1 MVGWAERLWQMVTRY
16 GDTAADWLWRE
27 STPGADRCVR
37 FYLLGEQRQIP
48 MTFLEQIWELQVFIW
63 RWEETGIQNSCIAVL
78 WDGTKLTLA
87 ERQMQVK
94 IGLVTTWLV
103 TVLGTATSFKSN

>member
-1 MVGWAERLWQMVTRY
+1 MVTRY
-16 GDTAADWLWRE
+16 GDTAGDWLRGE

-37 FYLLGEQRQIP
+37 FYLLGEQRRMP
-48 MTFLEQIWELQVFIW
+48 MTFLEQIWEFQVFIS
-63 RWEETGIQNSCIAVL
+63 RREETGIQNSCIAVL
-78 WDGTKLTLA
+78 WDGTWQQGPKLTLA

-103 TVLGTATSFKSN
+103 TVLGTATSFKKNS